1 MLQENILYAF
11 AAFERRNTR
20 VKAMNG
26 MRARLYDGHRPF
38 GLVPIGYMRQKE
50 GKNSMVVIHPTKGQ
64 LVKEALEMYALRHYL
79 EKADCIF
86 MQDLFIIPN
95 EILTSSFQQSTRL

>member
-64 LVKEALEMYALRHYL
+64 LVKEALEMYANGIL
-79 EKADCIF
+79 ESESAVFRYMKDKG
-86 MQDLFIIPN
+86 MKSN
-95 EILTSSFQQSTRL
+95 STQNTQ